1 MTNFPLATVYL
12 ESVDSTNNYL
22 KRLIK
27 ENTLENGL
35 AVMAKSQSSGRGRLG
50 RTWLSGEGTLC
61 MSIAI
66 KNKYSEGFTL
76 LAALAVYEGLKVFLD
91 LPLEIKWPND
101 IISVNKKLAGILCER
116 VNEYTVIGVGI
127 NINDKSFDDEISH
140 KATSMYLLS
149 GKEYEVK
156 EVFKALVKA
165 FENTFEKYDYGF
177 TKEALAKYK
186 GLCANIGKNVRA
198 KDFSGVAVD
207 VLENGSLTIEAEGV
221 LRQVSSGEVVVH
233 DIY

>member
-127 NINDKSFDDEISH
+127 NINDKSFSDEISH

-149 GKEYEVK
+149 GKEYKVK

-177 TKEALAKYK
+177 TKEAQAKYK
-186 GLCANIGKNVRA
+186 RLCANIGKNVRA

>member
-149 GKEYEVK
+149 GKEYKVK

-177 TKEALAKYK
+177 TKEALTKYK
-186 GLCANIGKNVRA
+186 RLCANIGKNVRA